1 MTTLTQGYNVGEW
14 LLSEAEGQRSR
25 DAATVTIA
33 GAVALP
39 SGTVLGKVTAT
50 SKLVKYN
57 DAAVDGSQAAV
68 AILLTPLPGVNG
80 DYKATVF
87 NTDAEVIGAMLN
99 GGTGVDAN
107 GKADLLALGIK
118 VR

>member
-1 MTTLTQGYNVGEW
+1 MTVLTQGYNVGEW

-25 DAATVTIA
+25 DAVTVTIA

-39 SGTVLGKVTAT
+39 SGTVLGKITAT
-50 SKLVKYN
+50 GKFIKYV
-57 DAAVDGSQAAV
+57 DAAVDGSGVAAAV
-68 AILLTPLPGVNG
+68 LLNALPGVNG
-80 DYKATVF
+80 DYKATVI

-99 GGTGVDAN
+99 GGLGVDAN
-107 GKADLLALGIK
+107 GKTELLNLGIK